1 MKCSKAITIVREVY
15 DWVESALWATTIA
28 FVIYFLS
35 NVPEIARRAESIRT
49 MNNAAENSAY
59 CEKWGMK
66 RGDHKHMLCM
76 MDIQELRKKI
86 EQDFADQGRFL

>member
-1 MKCSKAITIVREVY
+1 MTIVREVY
-15 DWVESALWATTIA
+15 YWVESALWATTIA
-28 FVIYFLS
+28 FAIYYLVHIAP

-86 EQDFADQGRFL
+86 EQDLADQGSFL